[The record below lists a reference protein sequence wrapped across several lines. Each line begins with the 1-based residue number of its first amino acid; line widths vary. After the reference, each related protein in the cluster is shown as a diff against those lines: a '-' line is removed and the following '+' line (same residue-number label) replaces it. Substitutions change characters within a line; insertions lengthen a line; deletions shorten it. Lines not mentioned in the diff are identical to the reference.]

1 MGTCFGANRE
11 QSARSAEIDA
21 QLKKEKQKLEL
32 EVKLLLLGK
41 KKKKNKIYNN
51 NAWRKILY

>member
-1 MGTCFGANRE
+1 MGGCVGVNRE

-21 QLKKEKQKLEL
+21 QLKKEKQKLEN

-41 KKKKNKIYNN
+41 N
-51 NAWRKILY
+51 NACTDGGH